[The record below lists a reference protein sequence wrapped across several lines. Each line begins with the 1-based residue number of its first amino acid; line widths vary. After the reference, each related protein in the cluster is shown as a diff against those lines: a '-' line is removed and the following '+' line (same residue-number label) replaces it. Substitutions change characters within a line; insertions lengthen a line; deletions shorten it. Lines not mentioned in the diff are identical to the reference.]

1 VTGAALQ
8 ALHDAH
14 WQTPQS
20 RGLAIH
26 RAARE
31 YGRSDASVARELA
44 AVAADMRRERQA
56 ANWRARAANTESWA
70 WR

>member
-1 VTGAALQ
+1 MTGAALQ

-26 RAARE
+26 RAARD
-31 YGRSDASVARELA
+31 YGRSGASVARELA
-44 AVAADMRRERQA
+44 ARAVEARRERA
-56 ANWRARAANTESWA
+56 AAEARARSANVEAWSW
-70 WR
+70 R

>member
-1 VTGAALQ
+1 MTGAALQ

-26 RAARE
+26 RAARD

-44 AVAADMRRERQA
+44 ARAVEARRERA
-56 ANWRARAANTESWA
+56 ATEARARSANVEAWSW
-70 WR
+70 R